1 MSDHPEKISIRNR
14 IGGSLQNNKLVLGI
28 TLIIFVA
35 INIFELIPQIF
46 RVPISLLLVWLFSW
60 LVGAK
65 WSDLGFRR
73 PDHWGKTIAVGVGVA
88 IVSQALVALVIL
100 PLFKLVGLGSPD
112 YSGFENI
119 KGNLGMALMFL
130 GISWTTAGFGEEI
143 INRGFL
149 MEQFAKLF
157 GGKFAWLLS
166 LITVSAIFGLGHAYQ
181 GPIGM
186 LLVTYSGL
194 VYGLLYILGK
204 RNLWYTIFAH
214 GTADTIAFLALYTG
228 LMEKLL

>member
-1 MSDHPEKISIRNR
+1 MPDKADKIPLRNQ
-14 IGGSLQNNKLVLGI
+14 IGNSLKSNKLILGSVLI
-28 TLIIFVA
+28 LVVA
-35 INIFELIPQIF
+35 INIIDLIPQIL

-60 LVGAK
+60 LMGAK

-73 PDHWGKTIAVGVGVA
+73 PDHWGKTIAIGVSTA
-88 IVSQALVALVIL
+88 IVSQALAALVLL
-100 PLFKLVGLGSPD
+100 PLFKNVGLGSPD

-119 KGNLGMALMFL
+119 KGNLGLALMFL
-130 GISWTTAGFGEEI
+130 VVSWTTAGFGEEI

-157 GGKFAWLLS
+157 GGKFSWALS
-166 LITVSAIFGLGHAYQ
+166 LILVSTIFGLGHAYQ
-181 GPIGM
+181 GAIGM

-194 VYGLLYILGK
+194 IYGLLYILGK
-204 RNLWYTIFAH
+204 RNLWYTIIAH

-228 LMEKLL
+228 LMQKLL